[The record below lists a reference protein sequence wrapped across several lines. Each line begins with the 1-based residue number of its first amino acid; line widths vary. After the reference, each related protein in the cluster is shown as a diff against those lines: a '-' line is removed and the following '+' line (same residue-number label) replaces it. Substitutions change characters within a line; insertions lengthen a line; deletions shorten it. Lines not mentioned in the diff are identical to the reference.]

1 MLMSGVG
8 FHSNIDWKEERKT
21 EWEIPVMHCL
31 QSMVIGN
38 TENKAH
44 NFWDMQPLWCKQYI
58 TLMHCSITN
67 ILNLSQHGMDLINE
81 WLAASHFHFPP
92 TCKLKISSCSL
103 SHCEYSRWHRV
114 KRNFQFYT
122 RQQLRENLG
131 FLFFWVYKQMHSCHS
146 KSHWRHPSN
155 AISLK
160 LFPWTGVQWYSF
172 FRCLSNV
179 CYKKHR
185 AIASCLYSEN
195 AMRLDVIL
203 SIFSCKVHKCVIKD
217 AQSILMFL
225 FTE

>member
-1 MLMSGVG
+1 MHSFSSGVTLWQMLMSGVG

-58 TLMHCSITN
+58 TLMYYSITK
-67 ILNLSQHGMDLINE
+67 ILNLSQRGMDLINE

-92 TCKLKISSCSL
+92 TCKLKISSCNL
-103 SHCEYSRWHRV
+103 SHCEYSRWHCV

-131 FLFFWVYKQMHSCHS
+131 FLFFAYTSRCIAVILNPIEGIYQMQFPWSCS
-146 KSHWRHPSN
+146 LGLAFSDT
-155 AISLK
+155 AISDACQMCATKSIGQYLHVFIMK
-160 LFPWTGVQWYSF
+160 MQWG
-172 FRCLSNV
+172 
-179 CYKKHR
+179 
-185 AIASCLYSEN
+185 
-195 AMRLDVIL
+195 
-203 SIFSCKVHKCVIKD
+203 
-217 AQSILMFL
+217 
-225 FTE
+225 